1 MNKMLNIEIKLEL
14 ENKPNY
20 EWSTADAAMQA
31 EYALN
36 TACTQLEREGFYV
49 TYKMQNFKEI

>member
-1 MNKMLNIEIKLEL
+1 MLNIEIKLEL